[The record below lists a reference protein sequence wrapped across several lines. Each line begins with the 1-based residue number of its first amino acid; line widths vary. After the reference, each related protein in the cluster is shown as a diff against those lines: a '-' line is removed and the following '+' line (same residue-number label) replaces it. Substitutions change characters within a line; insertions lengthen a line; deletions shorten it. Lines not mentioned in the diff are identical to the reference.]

1 MKLMSIAK
9 VVLFSSSLISAGLY
23 GQSAYQSFGTEMPEG
38 GETVSLSQAIASL
51 GEKDVAKGSMKIE
64 GKITEVCQAKGCWMV
79 VVDGDTYARVTFK
92 DYGFFVPTETSMQ
105 DGTIFGELSR
115 TVLTKEQVQ
124 HHAEDSGR
132 DHAQVSAEPLE
143 EYWLVASSVAIKS
156 K

>member
-1 MKLMSIAK
+1 
-9 VVLFSSSLISAGLY
+9 V
-23 GQSAYQSFGTEMPEG
+23 
-38 GETVSLSQAIASL
+38 
-51 GEKDVAKGSMKIE
+51 KIE

-79 VVDGDTYARVTFK
+79 LVDGDKYARVTFK

-124 HHAEDSGR
+124 HYAEDAGR
-132 DHAQVSAEPLE
+132 EHAKVSDDPLE
-143 EYWLVASSVAIKS
+143 EYWLVASAVSIKT

>member
-9 VVLFSSSLISAGLY
+9 AVLFSSSLISAGLY
-23 GQSAYQSFGTEMPEG
+23 GQSAYQSFGAEMPEG

-51 GEKDVAKGSMKIE
+51 GENDVAKGSVKIE

-79 VVDGDTYARVTFK
+79 LVDGDKYARVTFK

-124 HHAEDSGR
+124 HYAEDAGR
-132 DHAQVSAEPLE
+132 EHAKVSDDPLE
-143 EYWLVASSVAIKS
+143 EYWLVAIAVSIKT

>member
-1 MKLMSIAK
+1 
-9 VVLFSSSLISAGLY
+9 
-23 GQSAYQSFGTEMPEG
+23 MPEG

-115 TVLTKEQVQ
+115 TV
-124 HHAEDSGR
+124 
-132 DHAQVSAEPLE
+132 
-143 EYWLVASSVAIKS
+143 
-156 K
+156 